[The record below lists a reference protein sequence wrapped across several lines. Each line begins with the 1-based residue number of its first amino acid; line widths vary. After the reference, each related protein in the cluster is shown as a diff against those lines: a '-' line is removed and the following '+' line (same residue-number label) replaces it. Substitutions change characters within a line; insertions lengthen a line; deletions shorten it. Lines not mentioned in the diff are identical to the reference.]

1 MISIGTHRLYL
12 SKSGPP
18 RCDPPDPIV
27 VFIAGAGDVASSY
40 CAVQSIV
47 ASFSPL
53 VLYDRSGLGRSES
66 NPNTPN
72 PTATSAAAE
81 LHALLTTA
89 NIPPPLILAAHS
101 YGAIIAREYL
111 HLYSS
116 DVAGMVLMDASTERN
131 IELFQNPDL
140 DLTAMVGSLK
150 FAEVTGLRAAAQLSR
165 EEWRVRAMDIAR
177 GMATSQAEAMM
188 REEVCRALA
197 EKEQFKKQALGDRPL
212 SVIRCNGLMDY
223 RRLYEKAVEAG
234 NGTEAQR
241 AAFRE
246 LLEKWDGMDREMQE
260 EQLRLS
266 RRSRMVHLPDCGHNV
281 HLIRPEVVA
290 EGIGWVREQILR
302 PKIDSIL

>member
-1 MISIGTHRLYL
+1 MISINTHRLYL
-12 SKSGPP
+12 SISGPP
-18 RCDPPDPIV
+18 RRKPPDPII

-40 CAVQSIV
+40 CAVQRLV

-53 VLYDRSGLGRSES
+53 VLYDRSGLGRSEC

-81 LHALLTTA
+81 LHTLLTTA
-89 NIPPPLILAAHS
+89 NVPPPLILAAHS

-140 DLTAMVGSLK
+140 DLNAMVGNLR

-165 EEWRVRAMDIAR
+165 EEWKVRAMDIAR
-177 GMATSQAEAMM
+177 GMATSQAEAMA
-188 REEVCRALA
+188 RDEVCRALA

-246 LLEKWDGMDREMQE
+246 LLEKWDGMDDEMQE

-266 RRSRMVHLPDCGHNV
+266 RRSRVVHLPDCGHNV
-281 HLIRPEVVA
+281 HLIRPEIVA
-290 EGIGWVREQILR
+290 EEIRWVREQILGR
-302 PKIDSIL
+302 KIDSAL

>member
-12 SKSGPP
+12 SIRGPP
-18 RCDPPDPIV
+18 RRNPLDPIV

-40 CAVQSIV
+40 CAVQRLV
-47 ASFSPL
+47 APFSPL
-53 VLYDRSGLGRSES
+53 VLYDRSGLGRSEID
-66 NPNTPN
+66 PNTAN

-81 LHALLTTA
+81 LHTLLTTA

-111 HLYSS
+111 HFYPS
-116 DVAGMVLMDASTERN
+116 DVAGMVLMDAATERN

-140 DLTAMVGSLK
+140 DLNAVVGNLK

-177 GMATSQAEAMM
+177 GVATSQAEAMM
-188 REEVCRALA
+188 REEVCCALA
-197 EKEQFKKQALGDRPL
+197 EKEQLKKQALGDRPL
-212 SVIRCNGLMDY
+212 SVIRCNGLRDY
-223 RRLYEKAVEAG
+223 QRLYEEAVEAG

-246 LLEKWDGMDREMQE
+246 LLEKWDGMDDEMQE

-281 HLIRPEVVA
+281 HLIRPDVVA
-290 EGIGWVREQILR
+290 EEIRWVREQILS
-302 PKIDSIL
+302 PKIDSSL

>member
-12 SKSGPP
+12 SIGGPP
-18 RCDPPDPIV
+18 RRNSPDPIV

-40 CAVQSIV
+40 CAVQRLV

-53 VLYDRSGLGRSES
+53 VLYDRSGLGRSEID
-66 NPNTPN
+66 PNTAN

-81 LHALLTTA
+81 LHTLLTTA

-111 HLYSS
+111 HFYSS
-116 DVAGMVLMDASTERN
+116 DVAGMVLMDAATERN

-140 DLTAMVGSLK
+140 DLNAVVGNLK

-165 EEWRVRAMDIAR
+165 GEWRVRAMDIAR

-197 EKEQFKKQALGDRPL
+197 EKEQLKKQALGDRPL
-212 SVIRCNGLMDY
+212 SVIRCNGLRDY
-223 RRLYEKAVEAG
+223 QRLYEKAVEAG

-246 LLEKWDGMDREMQE
+246 LLEKWDGMDDEMQG

-281 HLIRPEVVA
+281 HLIRPDVVA
-290 EGIGWVREQILR
+290 EEIRWVREQILG
-302 PKIDSIL
+302 PKIDSSL

>member
-1 MISIGTHRLYL
+1 MVSIGTHRLYL
-12 SKSGPP
+12 SISGPP

-40 CAVQSIV
+40 CAVERLA

-66 NPNTPN
+66 NPNTAN
-72 PTATSAAAE
+72 PTATLAATE
-81 LHALLTTA
+81 LHTLLTTA

-101 YGAIIAREYL
+101 YGSIVAREYL

-116 DVAGMVLMDASTERN
+116 DVAGMVLMDASTERS

-140 DLTAMVGSLK
+140 DLNAMVGNLK

-165 EEWRVRAMDIAR
+165 EEWRVRAIDIAR

-212 SVIRCNGLMDY
+212 SLIGCNGLMDY
-223 RRLYEKAVEAG
+223 RRLYEKAVEVG

-246 LLEKWDGMDREMQE
+246 LLEKWDGVGREMQE

-290 EGIGWVREQILR
+290 EEIRWVREQILD
-302 PKIDSIL
+302 PKIDSTL

>member
-12 SKSGPP
+12 SISGPP
-18 RCDPPDPIV
+18 RRNPPDPIV

-40 CAVQSIV
+40 CAVQRLV

-66 NPNTPN
+66 NPNAPN
-72 PTATSAAAE
+72 PTAMPAATE
-81 LHALLTTA
+81 LHTLLNTA
-89 NIPPPLILAAHS
+89 DIPPPLILAAHS

-140 DLTAMVGSLK
+140 DLNAMVGNLK

-165 EEWRVRAMDIAR
+165 DEWRVRARDIAR
-177 GMATSQAEAMM
+177 GATTSQAEVMA
-188 REEVCRALA
+188 REDVCNALR
-197 EKEQFKKQALGDRPL
+197 EKNQFKKQALGDRPL

-223 RRLYEKAVEAG
+223 WKLYEKAVEAG

-246 LLEKWDGMDREMQE
+246 LLQKWDGVDREMQE
-260 EQLRLS
+260 EQLKLS
-266 RRSRMVHLPDCGHNV
+266 RCSRMVHLPDCGHNV
-281 HLIRPEVVA
+281 HLIRPDVVA
-290 EGIGWVREQILR
+290 EEIRWVREQILGQ
-302 PKIDSIL
+302 KIDSAL

>member
-1 MISIGTHRLYL
+1 MISINTHRLYL
-12 SKSGPP
+12 SISGPP
-18 RCDPPDPIV
+18 RRKPPDPII

-40 CAVQSIV
+40 CAVQRLV

-53 VLYDRSGLGRSES
+53 VLYDRSGLGRSEC
-66 NPNTPN
+66 NPNTAN

-81 LHALLTTA
+81 LQTLLTTA
-89 NIPPPLILAAHS
+89 NVPPPLILAAHS

-140 DLTAMVGSLK
+140 DLNAMVGNLR

-165 EEWRVRAMDIAR
+165 EEWKVRAMDIAR
-177 GMATSQAEAMM
+177 GMATSQVEAMA
-188 REEVCRALA
+188 RDEVCRALA

-246 LLEKWDGMDREMQE
+246 LLEKWDGMDDEMQE

-266 RRSRMVHLPDCGHNV
+266 RRSRVVHLPDCGHNV
-281 HLIRPEVVA
+281 HLIRPEIVA
-290 EGIGWVREQILR
+290 EEIRWVREQILGR
-302 PKIDSIL
+302 KIDSAL

>member
-12 SKSGPP
+12 SINGPP
-18 RCDPPDPIV
+18 RRDPPDPIV

-40 CAVQSIV
+40 CAVQRLV

-53 VLYDRSGLGRSES
+53 LLYDRSGLGRSES
-66 NPNTPN
+66 NPTAPI
-72 PTATSAAAE
+72 PTATSAAKE
-81 LHALLTTA
+81 LHTLLTTA

-101 YGAIIAREYL
+101 YGGIIAREYL

-116 DVAGMVLMDASTERN
+116 DVTGMVLMDASTERN
-131 IELFQNPDL
+131 LELFQNPDL
-140 DLTAMVGSLK
+140 DLNAMVGDMK

-177 GMATSQAEAMM
+177 GMATSQAEAMA
-188 REEVCRALA
+188 REEVCQALR
-197 EKEQFKKQALGDRPL
+197 EKEQFKKQALGGRPL
-212 SVIRCNGLMDY
+212 SVIRCNGLMEY
-223 RRLYEKAVEAG
+223 RRIYEKGVEAG

-260 EQLRLS
+260 EQLELS

-281 HLIRPEVVA
+281 HLIRPEAVA
-290 EGIGWVREQILR
+290 EEIRWVREQILGQ
-302 PKIDSIL
+302 KIDSAL